1 MKWNKK
7 FNYPTSTRALYNGKR
22 LYDVNNEKLPSVTT
36 ILAATKPQEE
46 IDSLNRWREK
56 VGHKQADIISREATE
71 RGSSMHDYIE
81 KFLLGKLNLDLLGD
95 NTRER
100 MMADQ
105 IIENGL
111 RNRLQEIWGCESTLY
126 YPGKYAGAADCIGVY
141 ENYQSLIDFKQSNK
155 PRKHE
160 WNTTYYMQLGAY
172 SLAHNTVYGTHI
184 NQGVILVCTK
194 DNTFQRFVIYG
205 DELKEYQNKFLERVE
220 QYYSQKKI

>member
-1 MKWNKK
+1 MQWNRK

-36 ILAATKPQEE
+36 ILSATKPQSE

-56 VGHKQADIISREATE
+56 VGHKQAEIITKEATQ
-71 RGSSMHDYIE
+71 RGSSLHEYLE

-100 MMADQ
+100 KMADE

-111 RNRLQEIWGCESTLY
+111 KNKLQEIWGCEATLH
-126 YPGKYAGAADCIGVY
+126 YPGKYAGACDLAGIYSDHESI
-141 ENYQSLIDFKQSNK
+141 IDFKQSNK

-160 WNTTYYMQLGAY
+160 WNFNYYLQLGGY
-172 SLAHNTVYGTHI
+172 SLAHNVVYGTNI
-184 NQGVILVCTK
+184 NQGVILLCTK
-194 DNTFQRFVIYG
+194 DFLFQRFMIYG

-220 QYYSQKKI
+220 QYYSQKNN